1 MFSLGGARSHSGMV
15 LSPCCIAAVPH
26 FPHATHFVQE
36 SKVGEALAAAVSQLP
51 ANRPERQLLQQ
62 HLAQYSQ
69 LLSAKLVELQ
79 SAEEVVQPQL
89 VKKHKTAL
97 PSKPEAQCLSV
108 LCHRQE
114 LGHSQ
119 TCKICMSMHR
129 KSVSCMS
136 FREPR
141 QGQDRNGALQVVPN
155 SSGKSCEVST
165 DPGSMRECHSS
176 RHCAARAWI
185 DCSAGCN

>member
-1 MFSLGGARSHSGMV
+1 MLSLGGARSYPGVV
-15 LSPCCIAAVPH
+15 LDPCCIGAENNL
-26 FPHATHFVQE
+26 PHATHFVQE
-36 SKVGEALAAAVSQLP
+36 GKIGKALAAAVSQLP

-69 LLSAKLVELQ
+69 LLSAKLVDLQ

-97 PSKPEAQCLSV
+97 PNKPEAQCLSV

-119 TCKICMSMHR
+119 SCKTCMSMHMCR
-129 KSVSCMS
+129 C
-136 FREPR
+136 
-141 QGQDRNGALQVVPN
+141 QL
-155 SSGKSCEVST
+155 
-165 DPGSMRECHSS
+165 
-176 RHCAARAWI
+176 
-185 DCSAGCN
+185 

>member
-1 MFSLGGARSHSGMV
+1 MFSLGGAWSHPGMV

-26 FPHATHFVQE
+26 LPHATHFVQD
-36 SKVGEALAAAVSQLP
+36 SRIGEALAAAVSQLP

-79 SAEEVVQPQL
+79 SAEEPVQPQL
-89 VKKHKTAL
+89 VKKHRTAL
-97 PSKPEAQCLSV
+97 PNKPEAQCFSV

-119 TCKICMSMHR
+119 SCKICMSMHMCMSLHCR

-136 FREPR
+136 FHKPR
-141 QGQDRNGALQVVPN
+141 QGQDLQ
-155 SSGKSCEVST
+155 
-165 DPGSMRECHSS
+165 R
-176 RHCAARAWI
+176 R
-185 DCSAGCN
+185 SAGRAKQFRKKS